1 MEHRSRQR
9 VDSVGVAVATC
20 RKRPTRNS
28 AHTELCPHWPLQFS
42 SQSHGRQAYGRDVH
56 TGGPG
61 ARGDSG
67 HHLEP
72 LSRKQSA
79 CLGTPASPQLQADS
93 FLACSAPAQMA
104 SSSFLRPAPPFSPLF
119 MFSWSAECTSQ
130 GPYLEEGQLMQA

>member
-1 MEHRSRQR
+1 MCGQCRSSSGLMQEE
-9 VDSVGVAVATC
+9 
-20 RKRPTRNS
+20 
-28 AHTELCPHWPLQFS
+28 AHPELCPHWPLQFS
-42 SQSHGRQAYGRDVH
+42 PQSHGRQAYGRDVH

-79 CLGTPASPQLQADS
+79 CLGTPASPELQADS

-104 SSSFLRPAPPFSPLF
+104 SSSFLRPAPPFSPLC
-119 MFSWSAECTSQ
+119 AERTSQ
-130 GPYLEEGQLMQA
+130 GPYLEEGQLMQG